1 MIPSGVRT
9 GTESCG
15 SLFQSIHER
24 RLSIPVKILT
34 LLGSSRKNGN
44 TEQLADR
51 VTTGLSVT
59 TLRLKETRILPIDD
73 LRHEPGGFQRVD
85 DDYDKCVKQMAE
97 HDVILFATPLYWYGM
112 SGRMKNFVD
121 RWSQSLRDPDW
132 SFREAVRGKQALV
145 VLTGGDSPG
154 MKGLPLIQQFHW
166 IFDFV
171 GMTFLD
177 YVIGTGNK
185 PGEILHDD
193 AALAKARSLNH
204 LLRTLK

>member
-1 MIPSGVRT
+1 M
-9 GTESCG
+9 
-15 SLFQSIHER
+15 
-24 RLSIPVKILT
+24 KIFT

-44 TEQLADR
+44 TEQLANR

-73 LRHEPGGFQRVD
+73 LRHEPGGFQAVD

-97 HDVILFATPLYWYGM
+97 HDVFLFATPLYWYGM
-112 SGRMKNFVD
+112 TGRMKNFVD
-121 RWSQSLRDPDW
+121 RWSQSLRDTDW
-132 SFREAVRGKQALV
+132 SFREAVQGKQAIV
-145 VLTGGDSPG
+145 VLTGGDSPK
-154 MKGLPLIQQFHW
+154 MKGLPLIQQFRW
-166 IFDFV
+166 IFDFA

-185 PGEILHDD
+185 PGEVLQDE
-193 AALAKARSLNH
+193 AALAKAQSLNQ